1 MFKFFKKPFSSY
13 YFLFWYFI
21 SVVCSY
27 AQINEFDFELSS
39 KKINTTIQDSYGLTW
54 IATEEGL
61 NMFDGKTVHSFESI
75 LADNTTLINN
85 SIFNII
91 ELNNKELLF
100 ISKDGI
106 SVFNRDLFNFKR
118 VKLPVPISILADDIN
133 KKIFITTSFS
143 GIYVLDFEFNILK
156 NYKSDP
162 LNLFS
167 ISTNSFER
175 RNRQK
180 SIKIINDQ
188 GDVAFGVSNGINIY
202 SSTKDNFE
210 RFLSDTGVGGDLNVL
225 SVVSDNK
232 FLIGSNS
239 GLVLFNYAEKTFQ
252 NFEEFNNTN
261 IIDLYTHSVSIDG
274 DSEGQSFSDLDSETA
289 YFSFVL
295 TESGLFRVSIDYY
308 FEILSVKKIY
318 ENQVKNLDKLSV
330 SDKNFF
336 LWGSNRAEVLKFDF
350 FGNTVEEYSPDYPLN
365 YLCINKNEDLFF
377 SSINGLYTTLK
388 DPVFVSNKKILL
400 GQTNQEKQIRF
411 YKSFGINNSILI
423 DKKLIYLSKNNKNTS
438 KNLLDFIKKKSLSD
452 ISNANISF
460 ENNQIFILIKD
471 VLKIININDWSLK
484 SISLPNYNLS
494 FEKIKIINNKAY
506 LSFPNGIVEIDLLNN
521 TFERFDHDD
530 LFNDQFPRGFSDIE
544 FIDGKLWISNL
555 ESGLHTFDSNLS
567 SAGDY
572 ISSEVEDS
580 LKIQSFSVNK
590 IFYDEKKQQTLLST
604 IGDGLFIYSNSEKK
618 FTGHFT
624 QKDGLLSNNIID
636 SKFGDNFIW
645 VLTNK
650 GLNYFDP
657 KEGFMYVVDQNNGLN
672 VLVFNEEPL
681 SVNIKES
688 IEEDDFGFS
697 DNQNEVF
704 IEIVGA
710 KNIFNFQKNRIID
723 DSKSYDINLLNLKL
737 FNFSRDFSFAN
748 IVDGTLDID
757 SNIDFIELQ
766 VFTNNKNKR
775 DQVEYF
781 FSSSATEN
789 QFVSNGY
796 NNSIRIQSI
805 PNYRSDVKIKAVNK
819 SGVESSNTINFS
831 IKKNPPLYQR
841 VESIVAYIV
850 LLLISVF
857 IYSKWREKAASKKL
871 EDERRNKELEEAR
884 KLQNSLLPK
893 KIPSRKEYDISVYLK
908 SATEVGGDYYDFI
921 ENDNN
926 DLYAICGDATGHGVV
941 SGIMVSVTKAGL
953 NGINMDDPSKILNDL
968 NSIVKRVN
976 FGRLRMSLSVAKIN
990 NGSIELSSAAM
1001 PPTYY
1006 YNAKSNSVEE
1016 ILVPNLPLGG
1026 IEGEKF
1032 DGVKK
1037 DFKKGDVVVMISDG
1051 LPELPNKED
1060 VLLDYP
1066 KVFECIKNNC
1076 NESAD
1081 EIKDALVRMSDSWAD
1096 GLMNPDDITI
1106 VVIKKAS

>member
-1 MFKFFKKPFSSY
+1 MFYTIGVINFS
-13 YFLFWYFI
+13 FGQI
-21 SVVCSY
+21 S
-27 AQINEFDFELSS
+27 EFTSELSS

-61 NMFDGKTVHSFESI
+61 NMFDGKIVHNFESI

-133 KKIFITTSFS
+133 KKIFITTSYS
-143 GIYVLDFEFNILK
+143 GIYVLDFQFNIL
-156 NYKSDP
+156 NNFKSDP

-180 SIKIINDQ
+180 SIKIINDK
-188 GDVAFGVSNGINIY
+188 GDVAFGVSNGVNIY

-210 RFLSDTGVGGDLNVL
+210 RFLSNTGVGVELNVL
-225 SVVSDNK
+225 SVISDNK

-239 GLVLFNYAEKTFQ
+239 GLVLFNYDDKSFQ

-261 IIDLYTHSVSIDG
+261 IIDIYTHSVSIDG
-274 DSEGQSFSDLDSETA
+274 DSEGQSSSDLDSETA

-308 FEILSVKKIY
+308 FEILSIKKIY

-330 SDKNFF
+330 SDKYFF
-336 LWGSNRAEVLKFDF
+336 LWGSNRSEVVKFDF
-350 FGNTVEEYSPDYPLN
+350 FGNQIEGYSSDYPLN

-388 DPVFVSNKKILL
+388 DPVYVSNKNILV
-400 GQTNQEKQIRF
+400 GQTTDEKLIRF
-411 YKSFGINNSILI
+411 YKAFDSNNFILV
-423 DKKLIYLSKNNKNTS
+423 DKEFIYLSKNNLNTS
-438 KNLLDFIKKKSLSD
+438 KKLKDFVDENSLSN
-452 ISNANISF
+452 ILNANINF
-460 ENNQIFILIKD
+460 QNDKIFLLVSN
-471 VLKIININDWSLK
+471 VLKIINTNDWSLRN
-484 SISLPNYNLS
+484 IPLPNYNLS
-494 FEKIKIINNKAY
+494 YDRIKILNEKGY
-506 LSFPNGIVEIDLLNN
+506 FSFSNGIVELDFSDISFRK
-521 TFERFDHDD
+521 FEHDD

-544 FIDGKLWISNL
+544 YIDDKIWVSNL
-555 ESGLHTFDSNLS
+555 ESGLHSFDGHLS
-567 SAGDY
+567 SDVEY
-572 ISSEVEDS
+572 LSSDVPDS
-580 LKIQSFSVNK
+580 AKIQSFSVNK
-590 IFYDEKKQQTLLST
+590 LLYDKNKRQTLLST
-604 IGDGLFIYSNSEKK
+604 NGDGLFIYSNSQKK
-618 FTGHFT
+618 FTEHFT

-650 GLNYFDP
+650 GLNYFNENE
-657 KEGFMYVVDQNNGLN
+657 KFMYVVDQNNGLN
-672 VLVFNEEPL
+672 VLVFNEDPL
-681 SVNIKES
+681 SINIKES
-688 IEEDDFGFS
+688 VDEEDFGFS
-697 DNQNEVF
+697 ENQNEVF
-704 IEIVGA
+704 IEVVGA
-710 KNIFNFQKNRIID
+710 KNIFNFYKNKIID
-723 DSKSYDINLLNLKL
+723 DDQSYDINLLNLKL
-737 FNFSRDFSFAN
+737 FNFSRDFSYAN
-748 IVDGTLDID
+748 IIDQQLNID
-757 SNIDFIELQ
+757 SEIDFIELQ
-766 VFTNNKNKR
+766 MFTNNKNKR

-781 FSSSATEN
+781 FSSSATGN
-789 QFVSNGY
+789 KFVSNGY

-805 PNYRSDVKIKAVNK
+805 PNYKSEVKIKAVNK
-819 SGVESSNTINFS
+819 SSLESSNAISFVIN
-831 IKKNPPLYQR
+831 KTPPLYQR
-841 VESIVAYIV
+841 VESIVAYIIV
-850 LLLISVF
+850 LLITIFL
-857 IYSKWREKAASKKL
+857 YSKWREKATSKKL
-871 EDERRNKELEEAR
+871 EDERRNQELEEAR

-921 ENDNN
+921 ENENN

-953 NGINMDDPSKILNDL
+953 NGINMDNPSKILNNL

-1006 YNAKSNSVEE
+1006 YDAKNDNVEE

-1066 KVFECIKNNC
+1066 KVFECIKKNC

>member
-1 MFKFFKKPFSSY
+1 MFYTIGVINFS
-13 YFLFWYFI
+13 FGQI
-21 SVVCSY
+21 S
-27 AQINEFDFELSS
+27 EFTSELSS

-61 NMFDGKTVHSFESI
+61 NMFDGKIVHNFESI

-133 KKIFITTSFS
+133 KKIFITTSYS
-143 GIYVLDFEFNILK
+143 GIYVLDFQFNIL
-156 NYKSDP
+156 NNFKSDP

-180 SIKIINDQ
+180 SIKIINDK
-188 GDVAFGVSNGINIY
+188 GDVAFGVSNGVNIY

-210 RFLSDTGVGGDLNVL
+210 RFLSNTGVGVELNVL
-225 SVVSDNK
+225 SVISDNK

-239 GLVLFNYAEKTFQ
+239 GLVLFNYDEKSFQ

-261 IIDLYTHSVSIDG
+261 IIDIYTHSVSIDG
-274 DSEGQSFSDLDSETA
+274 DSEGQSSSDLDSETA

-308 FEILSVKKIY
+308 FEILSIKKMY

-330 SDKNFF
+330 SDKYFF
-336 LWGSNRAEVLKFDF
+336 LWGSNRSEVVKFDF
-350 FGNTVEEYSPDYPLN
+350 FGNQIEGYSSDYPLN

-388 DPVFVSNKKILL
+388 DPVYVSNKNILD
-400 GQTNQEKQIRF
+400 GQTTDEKLIRF
-411 YKSFGINNSILI
+411 YKAFDSNNFILV
-423 DKKLIYLSKNNKNTS
+423 DKEFIYLSKNNLNTS
-438 KNLLDFIKKKSLSD
+438 KKLKDFVDENSLSN
-452 ISNANISF
+452 ILNANINF
-460 ENNQIFILIKD
+460 QNDKIFLLVSN
-471 VLKIININDWSLK
+471 VLKIINTNDWSLRN
-484 SISLPNYNLS
+484 IPLPNYNLS
-494 FEKIKIINNKAY
+494 YDRIKILNEKGY
-506 LSFPNGIVEIDLLNN
+506 FSFSNGIVELDFSDISFRK
-521 TFERFDHDD
+521 FEHDD

-544 FIDGKLWISNL
+544 YLDDKIWVSNL
-555 ESGLHTFDSNLS
+555 ESGLHSFDGHLS
-567 SAGDY
+567 SDAEY
-572 ISSEVEDS
+572 LSSDVPDS
-580 LKIQSFSVNK
+580 TKIQSFSVNK
-590 IFYDEKKQQTLLST
+590 ILYDKNKRQTLLST
-604 IGDGLFIYSNSEKK
+604 NGDGLFIYSNSQKK

-650 GLNYFDP
+650 GLSYFNENE
-657 KEGFMYVVDQNNGLN
+657 KFMYVVDQNNGLN
-672 VLVFNEEPL
+672 VLVFNEDPL
-681 SVNIKES
+681 SINIKES
-688 IEEDDFGFS
+688 DDEEDFGFS
-697 DNQNEVF
+697 ENQNEVF
-704 IEIVGA
+704 IEVVGA
-710 KNIFNFQKNRIID
+710 KNIFNFYKNKIID
-723 DSKSYDINLLNLKL
+723 DDQSYDINLLNLKL
-737 FNFSRDFSFAN
+737 FNFSRDFSYAN
-748 IVDGTLDID
+748 IIDGVLNID
-757 SNIDFIELQ
+757 SEIDFIELQ
-766 VFTNNKNKR
+766 MFTNNKNKR

-781 FSSSATEN
+781 FSSSATGN
-789 QFVSNGY
+789 KFVSNGY

-805 PNYRSDVKIKAVNK
+805 PNYKSEIRIKAVNK
-819 SGVESSNTINFS
+819 SSLESSNVISFVIN
-831 IKKNPPLYQR
+831 KTPPLYQR
-841 VESIVAYIV
+841 VESIIAYIIV
-850 LLLISVF
+850 LLISIF
-857 IYSKWREKAASKKL
+857 LYSKWREKATSKKL
-871 EDERRNKELEEAR
+871 EDERRNQELEEAR

-921 ENDNN
+921 ENENN

-953 NGINMDDPSKILNDL
+953 NGINMDNPSKILNNL

-1006 YNAKSNSVEE
+1006 YDAKNDNVEE

-1066 KVFECIKNNC
+1066 KVFECIKKNC
-1076 NESAD
+1076 SESAD